1 MIEVC
6 FVGFILS
13 IFLDLVK
20 IIKRNIEKKWH
31 VFYVQ
36 ARHEKKVRDRLI
48 DEGFEPFL
56 PLERVLKQWSQ
67 RKKWVEEPLFR
78 SYIFVKTAPY
88 EIMNV
93 LQVPGVVTYVRH
105 AKQPA
110 VIRQQHIDII
120 RKLLVTD
127 TTFEVST
134 QKIELGSEIEI
145 QTGPFIGMKGHVK
158 EMRGSKKL
166 LVSLDSIEYTVVVE
180 LPSE

>member
-1 MIEVC
+1 VC
-6 FVGFILS
+6 FIDFEPK
-13 IFLDLVK
+13 DLVK
-20 IIKRNIEKKWH
+20 VETIKRKIEKKWH

-48 DEGFEPFL
+48 EDGFEPYL
-56 PLERVLKQWSQ
+56 PLERVLKQWTQ

-78 SYIFVKTAPY
+78 SYIFVKIAPY
-88 EIMNV
+88 EIMNI
-93 LQVPGVVTYVRH
+93 LQIPGIVTYVRY
-105 AKQPA
+105 AGKPA

-120 RKLLVTD
+120 KKLLTTE

-158 EMRGSKKL
+158 EIRGNRKF
-166 LVSLDSIEYTVVVE
+166 LVNLDSIDYMVIVD

>member
-1 MIEVC
+1 ME
-6 FVGFILS
+6 S
-13 IFLDLVK
+13 
-20 IIKRNIEKKWH
+20 IKRKIEKKWH

-48 DEGFEPFL
+48 EDGFEPYL

-67 RKKWVEEPLFR
+67 RKKWVDEPLFR

-93 LQVPGVVTYVRH
+93 LQVPGIVTYVRYVQ
-105 AKQPA
+105 KPA

-120 RKLLVTD
+120 KKLLTTE
-127 TTFEVST
+127 TTFEIST
-134 QKIELGSEIEI
+134 RKIELGSEIEI

-158 EMRGSKKL
+158 EIRGNKKL
-166 LVSLDSIEYTVVVE
+166 VVSLDSIEYTVIVD
-180 LPSE
+180 LPSD